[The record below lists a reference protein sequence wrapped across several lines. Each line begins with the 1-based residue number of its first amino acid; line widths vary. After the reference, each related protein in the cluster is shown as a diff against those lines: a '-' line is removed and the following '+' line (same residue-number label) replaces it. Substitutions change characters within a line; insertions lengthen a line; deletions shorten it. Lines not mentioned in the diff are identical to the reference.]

1 MLKDI
6 LIEQGIEQSDF
17 VNAFVEFLED
27 NNEFILEGTTFDE
40 IAIRFDKQGFWSGVK
55 YHVYFVK
62 QEEGFYD
69 FELVNRW

>member
-6 LIEQGIEQSDF
+6 LIEQGIEEEHF
-17 VNAFVEFLED
+17 VNAFVEFLGD
-27 NNEFILEGTTFDE
+27 NDEFILEGTTFEE
-40 IAIRFDKQGFWSGVK
+40 IAFRFDKQGFWSGVK
-55 YHVYFVK
+55 YNVYFIK